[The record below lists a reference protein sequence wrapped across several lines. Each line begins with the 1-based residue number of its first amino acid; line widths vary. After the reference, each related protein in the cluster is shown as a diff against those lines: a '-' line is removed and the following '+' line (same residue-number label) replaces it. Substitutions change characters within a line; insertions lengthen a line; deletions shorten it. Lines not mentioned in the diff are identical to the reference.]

1 MIPVTRLNGKPFVVN
16 AEHIRYI
23 EKTPDTMITLMNG
36 DKVMIRESLEDVVKL
51 AMQYQR
57 QIRIFSADLEVNP
70 APGMADK

>member
-1 MIPVTRLNGKPFVVN
+1 
-16 AEHIRYI
+16 
-23 EKTPDTMITLMNG
+23 MITLMNG
-36 DKVMIRESLEDVVKL
+36 DKVMIRESVEDVVKL